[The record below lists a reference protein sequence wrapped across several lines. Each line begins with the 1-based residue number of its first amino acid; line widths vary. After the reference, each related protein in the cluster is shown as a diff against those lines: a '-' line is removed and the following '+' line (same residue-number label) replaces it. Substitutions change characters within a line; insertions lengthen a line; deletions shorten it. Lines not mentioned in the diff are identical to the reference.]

1 MNKNTI
7 STMKPASLFEK
18 FSLKNATNIG
28 GANLL
33 ADYALD
39 VLNLPEIFQ
48 NHLSI
53 QKASNAV
60 YPLADSLTTYVLAS
74 AIGTERVFHLKFLE
88 DDPLLRTKTGWN
100 KLPDATTF
108 YVDIHRF
115 TRECDVNSIR
125 LVNKEM
131 LRRILPKECIL
142 DIDATVET
150 VYGNQEYAA
159 VGYNPTKHGRKSYHP
174 LMFFEGKSQA
184 LINAVLRSGNASCSD
199 EFNRAFQQTFSMLP
213 EHSSVD
219 YVRADAGFAGEEIY
233 AQLEASTRKG
243 YVAKIKRFSDLW
255 RHAACFPWRRVEY
268 TDLVV
273 EVKSFLHQA
282 KSWSKPRRIV
292 MVRYRSEEA
301 SPIQGRLF
309 PDWQTSAMVTN
320 LSWAEEDIWRFYNQ
334 RCAQENY
341 IKEMKHGFGMDRI
354 PTQYF
359 LPNYAV
365 LLLKGIAYNLVL
377 SMRKEIATPRFSRM
391 TAIRLRREL
400 LYIPAVIIY
409 HARRWVLKLM
419 ETYRYQTDYLIMR
432 QRLDALR

>member
-7 STMKPASLFEK
+7 STMKPASFSEK
-18 FSLKNATNIG
+18 FNLRNATSIG

-39 VLNLPEIFQ
+39 VLKLPEIFRD
-48 NHLSI
+48 HLSL
-53 QKASNAV
+53 QKAPNAI
-60 YPLADSLTTYVLAS
+60 YPLADSLTAYTLAS
-74 AIGTERVFHLKFLE
+74 AIGMERVFHLKSLE
-88 DDPLLRTKTGWN
+88 NDPLLRAKTGWD

-115 TRECDVNSIR
+115 TRETDVNSLR
-125 LVNKEM
+125 TVNKEI
-131 LRRILPKECIL
+131 LQRILPEKCIL

-184 LINAVLRSGNASCSD
+184 MVNAVLRGGSVSSSD
-199 EFNRAFQQTFSMLP
+199 EFTEAFQQTLAILP
-213 EHSSVD
+213 EQSRLD
-219 YVRADAGFAGEEIY
+219 YVRVDAGFAGEEIY
-233 AQLEASTRKG
+233 AQLEANTRKG

-255 RHAACFPWRRVEY
+255 HHAACFPWRRVEY
-268 TDLVV
+268 TDLIV

-282 KSWSKPRRIV
+282 KSWSRPRRIV
-292 MVRYRSEEA
+292 MVRYHSQEA
-301 SPIQGRLF
+301 SPIQGQLF
-309 PDWQTSAMVTN
+309 QDWHTAAMVTN
-320 LSWAEEDIWRFYNQ
+320 LDWAEEDIWRFYNQ

-341 IKEMKHGFGMDRI
+341 IKEMKRGFGMDRI
-354 PTQYF
+354 PTQDF
-359 LPNYAV
+359 LANYAV

-377 SMRKEIATPRFSRM
+377 SMKSEIATYRFSRM

-400 LYIPAVIIY
+400 FQIPAVIVY
-409 HARRWVLKLM
+409 HARRLILRLM

-432 QRLDALR
+432 QRLEALK

>member
-7 STMKPASLFEK
+7 STIKPARLSEK
-18 FSLKNATNIG
+18 FNLKNATNIG

-39 VLNLPEIFQ
+39 VLKLPEIFRK
-48 NHLSI
+48 HLSL
-53 QKASNAV
+53 QKAPNAI
-60 YPLADSLTTYVLAS
+60 YPLADSLTTYTLAS
-74 AIGTERVFHLKFLE
+74 AIGMERVFHMESLE
-88 DDPLLRTKTGWN
+88 NDPLLRAKTGWD

-115 TRECDVNSIR
+115 TRESDVNSLR
-125 LVNKEM
+125 PVNKE
-131 LRRILPKECIL
+131 LLWRILPERCIL

-150 VYGNQEYAA
+150 VYGNQEYTA

-184 LINAVLRSGNASCSD
+184 LVNAVLRSGNTSSSD
-199 EFNRAFQQTFSMLP
+199 EFKETFQQTLSMLP

-219 YVRADAGFAGEEIY
+219 YVRVDAGFAGEEIY
-233 AQLEASTRKG
+233 AELEANTRKG
-243 YVAKIKRFSDLW
+243 YVAKIKRFPELW

-268 TDLVV
+268 TDLIV
-273 EVKSFLHQA
+273 EVKSFFHQA

-292 MVRYRSEEA
+292 MVRYCSEEA

-309 PDWQTSAMVTN
+309 QDWQIAAMVSN

-354 PTQYF
+354 PTQDF
-359 LPNYAV
+359 LANYAV

-377 SMRKEIATPRFSRM
+377 SMKNEIATQRFSRM
-391 TAIRLRREL
+391 TAVRLRREL
-400 LYIPAVIIY
+400 FQIPAVIVY
-409 HARRWVLKLM
+409 HARRLILRIM
-419 ETYRYQTDYLIMR
+419 ETYRYQGDYLIMR
-432 QRLDALR
+432 RRLDALR